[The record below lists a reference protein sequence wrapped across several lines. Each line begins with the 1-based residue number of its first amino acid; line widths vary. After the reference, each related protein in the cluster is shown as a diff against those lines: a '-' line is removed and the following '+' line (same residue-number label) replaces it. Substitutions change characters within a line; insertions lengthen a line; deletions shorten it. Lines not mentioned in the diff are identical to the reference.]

1 LELYKNSIE
10 INKNYYYLLF
20 LKKEKQNL
28 SNAGLL
34 PLFSPGSAQPA
45 HPRARP
51 TCAHSRSPALGP
63 ASGPSARTHA
73 LASLSFPLLA
83 DRAAPLVSQR

>member
-28 SNAGLL
+28 TNAGPL
-34 PLFSPGSAQPA
+34 PLFSPGSAQLA
-45 HPRARP
+45 QPRKTRQRSLFAR
-51 TCAHSRSPALGP
+51 AHSL
-63 ASGPSARTHA
+63 
-73 LASLSFPLLA
+73 SLSLS
-83 DRAAPLVSQR
+83 R